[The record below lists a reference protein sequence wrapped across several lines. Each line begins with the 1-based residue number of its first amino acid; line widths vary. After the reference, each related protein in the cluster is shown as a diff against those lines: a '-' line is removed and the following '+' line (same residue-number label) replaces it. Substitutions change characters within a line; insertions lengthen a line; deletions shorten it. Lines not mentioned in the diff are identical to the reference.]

1 MTIKIVLKRL
11 PDDEISNKINVKE
24 GGQIS
29 CVDSE
34 IVFVEIPVR
43 CKFCNTENAL
53 KAESFEVVESHE
65 REMGAEFCHSSHAD
79 GECVK
84 CKKHME
90 LKIDLWEYPVGA
102 LLFEKD
108 FIEEI
113 ENCEYIEDSK

>member
-1 MTIKIVLKRL
+1 MAIKIVLKRL
-11 PDDEISNKINVKE
+11 PEGEISNKINLKE
-24 GGQIS
+24 GGQVS
-29 CVDSE
+29 CLDSE
-34 IVFVEIPVR
+34 IVSVDISVR
-43 CKFCNTENAL
+43 CKSCKEKNILT
-53 KAESFEVVESHE
+53 AESFEVVESHE
-65 REMGAEFCHSSHAD
+65 REMGAESCHSSHAD
-79 GECVK
+79 GECVE